1 MWPREHVSTWPGPI
15 EGRRQSPR
23 ALLQSK
29 IHHLLSGVSITFL
42 GVADSIAFGTTARS
56 FYKVFGEALLELPP
70 LSERGRCKITY
81 VVHKTLQQEILR
93 SHASGSV
100 GRRYFGRSA
109 LLRSVGVTSVS
120 VTSVSRW
127 VLHRSVG
134 VTPVSNSIVTR
145 KPAECSWRAM
155 I

>member
-1 MWPREHVSTWPGPI
+1 MATVFAHQPWASTM
-15 EGRRQSPR
+15 S
-23 ALLQSK
+23 AFVDL
-29 IHHLLSGVSITFL
+29 
-42 GVADSIAFGTTARS
+42 ADAGAATTARS

-81 VVHKTLQQEILR
+81 VVHKTVQQEILR

-120 VTSVSRW
+120 VTSVGRSA
-127 VLHRSVG
+127 LHRSVG

-145 KPAECSWRAM
+145 KPDVLLARHDLNLKVLPLSLRVLIPSTKLICE
-155 I
+155 